1 MKKRMIIALLL
12 GMAATVFAAPQTTCP
27 VMGGKIN
34 RSLYVD
40 AEGFR
45 IYVCCGGCI
54 GKVKADPAKYIKQLK
69 AKGVELEKV
78 PEIKGAAASKK
89 VHDHPAH

>member
-1 MKKRMIIALLL
+1 MKKGILITALLVAAA
-12 GMAATVFAAPQTTCP
+12 MAFAEGKPQTTCP

-34 RSLYVD
+34 KELYVD

-54 GKVKADPAKYIKQLK
+54 GKIKADPAKYLKQLK
-69 AKGVELEKV
+69 AEGVELEKA
-78 PEIKGAAASKK
+78 PAARK
-89 VHDHPAH
+89 D